1 MYVMVQYFIYMH
13 IKVIWSDNRLP
24 VEIIIR
30 NKKKKKKKKR
40 KGIWII
46 IFSLNLWTG
55 EIPWKHIN
63 ADCLHDYD

>member
-40 KGIWII
+40 KG
-46 IFSLNLWTG
+46 FESLFF
-55 EIPWKHIN
+55 P
-63 ADCLHDYD
+63 

>member
-30 NKKKKKKKKR
+30 NKKKRKKKR
-40 KGIWII
+40 EKG
-46 IFSLNLWTG
+46 FESLFF
-55 EIPWKHIN
+55 P
-63 ADCLHDYD
+63 